1 MSWVHR
7 CIIVHAA
14 IRDQAAGLC
23 AALAGP
29 GGTGMFETPLSST
42 GQEPATHYISSGM
55 IEEEFAAMLENPELV
70 VEASEGAVTLEQAQ
84 ALLSMSDV
92 SEETPQQAF
101 ERLGLQIIQPEVAV

>member
-7 CIIVHAA
+7 CIIVHSA
-14 IRDQAAGLC
+14 IRDQAAALC
-23 AALAGP
+23 ASLAGP
-29 GGTGMFETPLSST
+29 GGTGMFETPLSAS

-55 IEEEFAAMLENPELV
+55 IEEEFALMLENPELV

-84 ALLSMSDV
+84 ALLSMADV

-101 ERLGLQIIQPEVAV
+101 ERLGLQIIQPEVTV